1 MLIERLP
8 VHEDIVEKLEGRI
21 ARLLEHQQQLQA
33 ENVRLRR
40 AQKGYLEERR
50 RCRRELDA
58 VLDKVDKLS
67 RGGA

>member
-1 MLIERLP
+1 
-8 VHEDIVEKLEGRI
+8 VHEDIVTKLEGKIELLLERQQ
-21 ARLLEHQQQLQA
+21 RLLA
-33 ENVRLRR
+33 ENERLRR

-58 VLDKVDKLS
+58 VLDKVERLS